1 MVSGVYKIFNT
12 VTRKCYVGS
21 AKDIHFRWR
30 KHREMLKRGKHHS
43 LKLQRSW
50 NKHGEQAWQ
59 WVVVE
64 ECPEDALLIREQAH
78 IDLLDVYR
86 NGYNMSAVAGRVSM
100 SEDGKRRVAEANHK
114 RVCTNETRIK
124 RSLALKGRPAWNK
137 GVSVSNETKIKLQAA
152 AKKPKSPEH
161 RAKLA
166 EHCRKMAAARRK
178 PKTLKEPYKMTP
190 EHRAHVV
197 AALKIRNATG
207 WQRDPEIVRKNS
219 EGQRGRKRIAT

>member
-100 SEDGKRRVAEANHK
+100 SEDGKRRVAEANRKRIFTPEMRATHSRAHK
-114 RVCTNETRIK
+114 
-124 RSLALKGRPAWNK
+124 GQPAWNRGIK
-137 GVSVSNETKIKLQAA
+137 HTETACHNMSIA
-152 AKKPKSPEH
+152 AKNKPKSAGH
-161 RAKLA
+161 REKLAIHCRKLA
-166 EHCRKMAAARRK
+166 EARKK
-178 PKTLKEPYKMTP
+178 Q
-190 EHRAHVV
+190 H
-197 AALKIRNATG
+197 
-207 WQRDPEIVRKNS
+207 
-219 EGQRGRKRIAT
+219 